1 MNYNSIISDLINTM
15 DKVALDSVLIPGS
28 DICCSKY
35 AAPIVAEG
43 YWIPKISRVQYN
55 GNTTIVFFNDGTKAT
70 VKLSENDVYDRK
82 TAIVYAIVKRMLGKV
97 KSDSMVDGNG
107 FGTALQK
114 IADAGFD
121 QVKAKKEQEENKR
134 KAHAAHVIKQE
145 KAKKAAFERKVR
157 ARAREIAIE
166 EAARKLVNEKNI
178 LNEDTSTT
186 TTLDNS
192 KGCNTCEF
200 IDKKTSTC
208 KNKTWVDSPS
218 EVYIRPDK
226 PFSQFTHEEKKEYWR
241 NQYKNRKNK

>member
-1 MNYNSIISDLINTM
+1 MNYNSIITDLINAM
-15 DKVALDSVLIPGS
+15 DKVALDHVLTPGV
-28 DICCSKY
+28 DICCSKST
-35 AAPIVAEG
+35 APTIVEG

-70 VKLSENDVYDRK
+70 VKLSENDTYDRK

-97 KSDSMVDGNG
+97 NSDSTVDGNG

-145 KAKKAAFERKVR
+145 KAKKAAFERKVQ

-166 EAARKLVNEKNI
+166 EAARKLVNSKNI
-178 LNEDTSTT
+178 LNEDTNT
-186 TTLDNS
+186 TTLSNS
-192 KGCNTCEF
+192 KSCNACEF
-200 IDKKTSTC
+200 IEPKTSTC
-208 KNKTWVDSPS
+208 KNKTWPDSPS

-226 PFSQFTHEEKKEYWR
+226 PFSQFTPEEKREYWR
-241 NQYKNRKNK
+241 NQYKTRKNK

>member
-1 MNYNSIISDLINTM
+1 MNNNSIINDLINAM
-15 DKVALDSVLIPGS
+15 DKVALDSVLTPGIG
-28 DICCSKY
+28 ICCSKC
-35 AAPIVAEG
+35 AEPTVVEG

-70 VKLSENDVYDRK
+70 VKLSENDTYDRK

-97 KSDSMVDGNG
+97 KSDSTVDGNG

-134 KAHAAHVIKQE
+134 KAHAAHVVKQE

-166 EAARKLVNEKNI
+166 EAARKLVDSKNI

-186 TTLDNS
+186 TTLDSS
-192 KGCNTCEF
+192 KGCEFTESKTC
-200 IDKKTSTC
+200 TC

-241 NQYKNRKNK
+241 NQYRTRKNK

>member
-1 MNYNSIISDLINTM
+1 MNYNSIINDLINAM
-15 DKVALDSVLIPGS
+15 DKVALDSVLTPGVG
-28 DICCSKY
+28 ICCSKCTE
-35 AAPIVAEG
+35 PTVVEG

-70 VKLSENDVYDRK
+70 VKLSENDTYDRK

-97 KSDSMVDGNG
+97 NSDSTVDGNG

-134 KAHAAHVIKQE
+134 KAHAAHVVKQE

-166 EAARKLVNEKNI
+166 EAARKLVDSKNI

-186 TTLDNS
+186 TTPSGS
-192 KGCNTCEF
+192 KSCEF
-200 IDKKTSTC
+200 AKPKTCTC

-226 PFSQFTHEEKKEYWR
+226 PFSQFTPEEKKSYWR
-241 NQYKNRKNK
+241 HMYAKRHNKK

>member
-1 MNYNSIISDLINTM
+1 MNYNSIINDLINVM
-15 DKVALDSVLIPGS
+15 DKVALDSVLTPGVG
-28 DICCSKY
+28 ICCSKY
-35 AAPIVAEG
+35 TEPTVVEG

-97 KSDSMVDGNG
+97 KSDSTVDGNG

-134 KAHAAHVIKQE
+134 KAHAAHVLKQE
-145 KAKKAAFERKVR
+145 KAKKAAFERKVQ

-166 EAARKLVNEKNI
+166 EAARKLVKDKNI
-178 LNEDTSTT
+178 LNEDTCT
-186 TTLDNS
+186 TTLSNS
-192 KGCNTCEF
+192 KNCNTCEF
-200 IDKKTSTC
+200 IEPKTCTC
-208 KNKTWVDSPS
+208 KNKTWPDSPS

-226 PFSQFTHEEKKEYWR
+226 PFSQFTPEEKREYWR
-241 NQYKNRKNK
+241 NQYKTRKNK

>member
-1 MNYNSIISDLINTM
+1 MNYNSIINDLINVM
-15 DKVALDSVLIPGS
+15 DKVALDSVLTPGIG
-28 DICCSKY
+28 ICCSKST
-35 AAPIVAEG
+35 APTVIEG

-97 KSDSMVDGNG
+97 KSDSTVDGNG
-107 FGTALQK
+107 FGAALQK

-145 KAKKAAFERKVR
+145 KAKKAAFERKVQ

-166 EAARKLVNEKNI
+166 EAARKLVKDKNI
-178 LNEDTSTT
+178 LNEDTCTVTAPSTE
-186 TTLDNS
+186 S
-192 KGCNTCEF
+192 K
-200 IDKKTSTC
+200 TC

-226 PFSQFTHEEKKEYWR
+226 PFSQFTPEEKREYWR
-241 NQYKNRKNK
+241 NQYKTRKNK

>member
-1 MNYNSIISDLINTM
+1 MNYNSIINELINVM
-15 DKVALDSVLIPGS
+15 DKVALDSVLTPGVG
-28 DICCSKY
+28 ICCSKS
-35 AAPIVAEG
+35 AQPTVIEG

-97 KSDSMVDGNG
+97 KSDSTVDGNG

-145 KAKKAAFERKVR
+145 KAKKAAFERKVQ

-166 EAARKLVNEKNI
+166 EAARKLVNSKNI
-178 LNEDTSTT
+178 LNEDTCTVTVPSTE
-186 TTLDNS
+186 S
-192 KGCNTCEF
+192 KTC
-200 IDKKTSTC
+200 TC

-226 PFSQFTHEEKKEYWR
+226 PFSQFTPEEKREYWR